1 MVNINVTVDPE
12 HLSAIGEVAEA
23 LRARGMEVEQVLESG
38 FIIGSVPN
46 DSRPEL
52 ESVDGVESVNE
63 DLGYQLP
70 PPEDDIQ

>member
-12 HLSAIGEVAEA
+12 HLSAIGKVAEA

-38 FIIGSVPN
+38 FITGSVPN

-52 ESVDGVESVNE
+52 ESVDGVESVSE

-70 PPEDDIQ
+70 PPEDEIQ